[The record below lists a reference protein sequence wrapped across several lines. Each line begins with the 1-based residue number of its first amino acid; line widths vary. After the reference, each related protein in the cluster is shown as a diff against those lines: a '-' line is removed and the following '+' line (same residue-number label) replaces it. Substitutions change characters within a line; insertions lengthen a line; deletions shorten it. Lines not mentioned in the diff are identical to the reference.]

1 MLAWLLDLAQAPVL
15 FTGTVRDNLDPAHAL
30 SDGELWAALAKCSV
44 DRKIREL
51 TKGYAG
57 CASACLC
64 LLLYS
69 D

>member
-1 MLAWLLDLAQAPVL
+1 MAASLHGCLLKPHSRSRAFMACAQAPVL

-51 TKGYAG
+51 AKG
-57 CASACLC
+57 
-64 LLLYS
+64 
-69 D
+69 